1 MKVNKDDDEK
11 DDAADD
17 KPSVSHYY
25 TSWFFTHTNGTFAKI
40 MEQILNSA
48 IWNLK
53 LIGSTKSTFNREVVM
68 HITSD
73 LLSVEILRYDFPLI
87 SSWGKW

>member
-25 TSWFFTHTNGTFAKI
+25 TS
-40 MEQILNSA
+40 
-48 IWNLK
+48 
-53 LIGSTKSTFNREVVM
+53 
-68 HITSD
+68 
-73 LLSVEILRYDFPLI
+73 
-87 SSWGKW
+87 